1 MITLAARAL
10 NSICI
15 QRILGVLEE
24 RAKQQR
30 NLPMMISLGDLGKR
44 AGRAENV
51 APMLKKVRLTVE
63 RSVYRQQASNRQHGS
78 RLFASIHRVMPV
90 SKRTCHF
97 ESESLISIA
106 HFRKIMIAVCGSS
119 KRTTSCGKPPR
130 VFNTDQHYR
139 PACAVFIWLRS
150 RPRPL
155 AVVEHSKTQ
164 RPQHSP
170 PPALGPLSWC
180 GLKKIS
186 ARKGLVFPMERSL
199 GGNKRAQSSDV
210 AGGLSVQKQLS

>member
-1 MITLAARAL
+1 
-10 NSICI
+10 
-15 QRILGVLEE
+15 
-24 RAKQQR
+24 
-30 NLPMMISLGDLGKR
+30 MISLGDLGKR

-63 RSVYRQQASNRQHGS
+63 RSVYRQQTAWQPPI
-78 RLFASIHRVMPV
+78 RLHSPGDA

-119 KRTTSCGKPPR
+119 KRTTSCGKPPE

-139 PACAVFIWLRS
+139 PACAVSIWLRS

-170 PPALGPLSWC
+170 PPALGPLPWC
-180 GLKKIS
+180 GLKKNLCTEGFGVS
-186 ARKGLVFPMERSL
+186 NGEKLGRQQARTI
-199 GGNKRAQSSDV
+199 
-210 AGGLSVQKQLS
+210 

>member
-1 MITLAARAL
+1 
-10 NSICI
+10 
-15 QRILGVLEE
+15 
-24 RAKQQR
+24 
-30 NLPMMISLGDLGKR
+30 
-44 AGRAENV
+44 
-51 APMLKKVRLTVE
+51 MLKKVRLTVE
-63 RSVYRQQASNRQHGS
+63 RSVYRQHASNRQHGS

-150 RPRPL
+150 RPRPSRL
-155 AVVEHSKTQ
+155 SSTAKHKGPSTRR
-164 RPQHSP
+164 RPRWGRF
-170 PPALGPLSWC
+170 LGADSRKSLHGRGWC
-180 GLKKIS
+180 FQL
-186 ARKGLVFPMERSL
+186 ERSL
-199 GGNKRAQSSDV
+199 GGIKCAQSSDV

>member
-1 MITLAARAL
+1 
-10 NSICI
+10 
-15 QRILGVLEE
+15 
-24 RAKQQR
+24 
-30 NLPMMISLGDLGKR
+30 
-44 AGRAENV
+44 
-51 APMLKKVRLTVE
+51 
-63 RSVYRQQASNRQHGS
+63 
-78 RLFASIHRVMPV
+78 MPV

-119 KRTTSCGKPPR
+119 KRTTSCGKPPQ

-170 PPALGPLSWC
+170 PPALGPLPWC

-186 ARKGLVFPMERSL
+186 ARKGAGVSNAEKF
-199 GGNKRAQSSDV
+199 GVIKRAQSSQCCRWAVSSKTAQLNVDV
-210 AGGLSVQKQLS
+210 RCSEIPRFRLHRFSPAQYG